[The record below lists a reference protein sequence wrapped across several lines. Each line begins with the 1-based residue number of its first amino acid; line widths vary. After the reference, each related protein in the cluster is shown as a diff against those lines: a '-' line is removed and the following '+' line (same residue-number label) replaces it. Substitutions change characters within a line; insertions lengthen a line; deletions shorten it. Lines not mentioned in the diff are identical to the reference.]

1 VALGGLVLAVPRPPP
16 PPNALSSSGRD
27 ASCDRP
33 RHGSKCSAVQALAI
47 SLDLCTSVA
56 LTSYY
61 PLTVEVLSPGG
72 MCHEV
77 KPAWFIFFL
86 RFHI

>member
-1 VALGGLVLAVPRPPP
+1 MHCRPPDVTRR
-16 PPNALSSSGRD
+16 AIGRD
-27 ASCDRP
+27 TAV
-33 RHGSKCSAVQALAI
+33 SAVQALAI

-77 KPAWFIFFL
+77 KPAWFIFFSVFPYIVVST
-86 RFHI
+86 REN